1 MFLLSSLP
9 LSTSNTHQLNGI
21 ESDIILHVNE
31 LEPVE
36 LSVLRIIN
44 IDLFIEQDK
53 TIIL

>member
-21 ESDIILHVNE
+21 ESDIILYINE
-31 LEPVE
+31 LEPLDLCVKQ
-36 LSVLRIIN
+36 VVN
-44 IDLFIEQDK
+44 IELFIEQDK